1 MPTRYPVNIPGC
13 ENKKVEVQIA
23 GFVTPVKIFVNDEPA
38 LPGKRRNELVLK
50 GKGGKPVSVYVQSAF
65 FDTIPRLRVAGQTIH
80 IAPPL
85 KWYQYVWSGIPL
97 ILVLYGGMLGAILA
111 LIGFIFNVR
120 LSRSNLSPLLRFAA
134 IGGVTIL
141 VWAIYFVLAAFIT
154 ATFGEV

>member
-85 KWYQYVWSGIPL
+85 KWYHYVWSGIPL
-97 ILVLYGGMLGAILA
+97 ILVLYWW
-111 LIGFIFNVR
+111 NVGCY
-120 LSRSNLSPLLRFAA
+120 PCTHWF
-134 IGGVTIL
+134 
-141 VWAIYFVLAAFIT
+141 YF
-154 ATFGEV
+154 

>member
-65 FDTIPRLRVAGQTIH
+65 FYFIPRLRVAGQTIH